1 MVRLSNNFTLH
12 EMEIGMN
19 PVPAVCVPVF
29 AILCVEI
36 LEPVREYAGP
46 LYITSGNRTEAN
58 NAYVHGQVSSE
69 HKATADWC
77 AVDFFC
83 NEVSKTF
90 DWMRNN
96 PTLPYHQLIL
106 EKGKVGHV
114 IHVSYNRLKPGV
126 RSVLVGATN
135 NSQPYQQVSYVP
147 FRPYPTD
154 IREVTQA

>member
-12 EMEIGMN
+12 EMEVEGD
-19 PVPAVCVPVF
+19 PVPAVCIPTMGIF
-29 AILCVEI
+29 CVEI
-36 LEPVREYAGP
+36 LEPVREYAGA
-46 LYITSGNRTEAN
+46 LYIKSGYRSPRENTAD
-58 NAYVHGQVSSE
+58 HGQVNSE
-69 HKATADWC
+69 HMAAADYC
-77 AVDFFC
+77 ACDFFC
-83 NEVSKTF
+83 SEVPKTF

-135 NSQPYQQVSYVP
+135 NSQPYQQASYVP
-147 FRPYPTD
+147 FNPNP
-154 IREVTQA
+154 EVNA